1 MEENKNNAI
10 EKTEKVTNKNNS
22 KFNPQKNSKKDK
34 VKNSNENKEKRL
46 NASLERA
53 KKREELAEER
63 QKRKELK
70 LQKIEEKNRIRA
82 EKREERE
89 KIRQEKRRQR
99 QEKGK
104 NSKGNGGWIAAVI
117 SLSCAVLILG
127 GLLTLTYFTPL
138 DEYMS
143 VNTTQQKNF
152 YDLVGYVDNLDVN
165 LSKLVVSNDE
175 HEQQKLLSEV
185 RVQSSL
191 ATNSLAELSLQD
203 ESKYNTT
210 KFINQVGDF
219 SKYLN
224 NKLIE
229 GQEITSKDKETLRNL
244 HEINLELKNNLLEL
258 SSNIDEN
265 FDFRSIFEGK
275 DDNLI
280 ISKFN
285 ELESNATDYPHMIY
299 DGAFS
304 DGVKG
309 KTLKAL
315 EGKKEVSKTEVTEL
329 YAKYF
334 KNYNVKD
341 ITLNGETKGKGVE
354 CYDISGVSEDGSVL
368 DAQITKK
375 GGKVLQFNYYKEC
388 SGDNYDAISC
398 EEIASEFLE
407 SLGFNN
413 LKAVWMTEGN
423 HVATFNFASVVDG
436 IICYPDLVKV
446 NVCKERGVVS
456 GLEASSYYYNHVKR
470 DIPTVSVSLS
480 QAKSKV
486 SSEIEI
492 QTSRLA
498 IIPKGESNEVLA
510 YEFMGERNG
519 DTYYVYID
527 AITGYEVDIFKVV
540 KTTEGTLLM

>member
-1 MEENKNNAI
+1 MQDNKNNAI
-10 EKTEKVTNKNNS
+10 EKTEKVTNSNDIQGEEVLNN
-22 KFNPQKNSKKDK
+22 
-34 VKNSNENKEKRL
+34 
-46 NASLERA
+46 A
-53 KKREELAEER
+53 KIREELAEER
-63 QKRKELK
+63 QKIK
-70 LQKIEEKNRIRA
+70 L
-82 EKREERE
+82 EKREE
-89 KIRQEKRRQR
+89 KEKRRKIKREQR
-99 QEKGK
+99 RK
-104 NSKGNGGWIAAVI
+104 NSDGKGGWIAAVV
-117 SLSCAVLILG
+117 SLGCAVLILG

-138 DEYMS
+138 DEYMTS
-143 VNTTQQKNF
+143 NTKEQKNF
-152 YDLVGYVDNLDVN
+152 YDLVSYVDNLDVN
-165 LSKLVVSNDE
+165 LSKLVVSNDDN
-175 HEQQKLLSEV
+175 EQQKLLSEV

-203 ESKYNTT
+203 ENKYNTT
-210 KFINQVGDF
+210 KFVNQVGDF

-229 GQEITSKDKETLRNL
+229 GEEITPEDKETLRNL
-244 HEINLELKNNLLEL
+244 YEINLQLKNNLLEL
-258 SSNIDEN
+258 AGNIDEN

-275 DDNLI
+275 EDNLI

-315 EGKKEVSKTEVTEL
+315 EGQKEVTKIESTEL

-334 KNYNVKD
+334 KNYNLKEV
-341 ITLNGETKGKGVE
+341 TLNGETKGKGVE
-354 CYDISGVSEDGSVL
+354 CYDITGVSEDGSVL

-398 EEIASEFLE
+398 EEIADEFLK
-407 SLGFNN
+407 SLEIYDM
-413 LKAVWMTEGN
+413 KAVWMTEGN
-423 HVATFNFASVVDG
+423 HIVTFNYASVVDG
-436 IICYPDLVKV
+436 VICYPDLIKI
-446 NVCKERGVVS
+446 NVCKERGVIS
-456 GLEASSYYYNHVKR
+456 GFEASSYYYNHVKR
-470 DIPTVSVSLS
+470 DIPTVSVSLIE
-480 QAKSKV
+480 ARSKV
-486 SSEIEI
+486 STEIEV

-498 IIPKGESNEVLA
+498 IIPKGESKEVLA

-527 AITGYEVDIFKVV
+527 ANTGKEVDIFKVV

>member
-1 MEENKNNAI
+1 MEENKSNAI
-10 EKTEKVTNKNNS
+10 EKTENIANNTQNTRIKAS
-22 KFNPQKNSKKDK
+22 I
-34 VKNSNENKEKRL
+34 ENEKR
-46 NASLERA
+46 
-53 KKREELAEER
+53 REDIAEER
-63 QKRKELK
+63 HKRNELRKE
-70 LQKIEEKNRIRA
+70 QKK
-82 EKREERE
+82 ER
-89 KIRQEKRRQR
+89 R
-99 QEKGK
+99 K
-104 NSKGNGGWIAAVI
+104 NSRGNGGLIAAVI
-117 SLSCAVLILG
+117 SLSCAVLVLG

-138 DEYMS
+138 DEYMTA
-143 VNTTQQKNF
+143 NTTQQKNF
-152 YDLVGYVDNLDVN
+152 YDLVGYVNNIDVN
-165 LSKLVVSNDE
+165 LSKLVVSSDN

-185 RVQSSL
+185 RVQSNL
-191 ATNSLAELSLQD
+191 ATNSLAELSLKD
-203 ESKYNTT
+203 ENKYNTL
-210 KFINQVGDF
+210 KFVNQIGDF

-224 NKLIE
+224 EKLIDGE
-229 GQEITSKDKETLRNL
+229 EVTDNDKETLRNL

-275 DDNLI
+275 EDNLL
-280 ISKFN
+280 ISKFI

-315 EGKKEVSKTEVTEL
+315 EGAKEVSKTEVTEL
-329 YAKYF
+329 FAKYF
-334 KNYNVKD
+334 KDYNLKD
-341 ITLNGETKGKGVE
+341 VTLNGETKGKTVE
-354 CYDISGVSEDGSVL
+354 CYDVSGVSEDGSIL

-388 SGDNYDAISC
+388 SGDNYNAISC
-398 EEIASEFLE
+398 EEIADKFLE
-407 SLGFNN
+407 SLGFKN

-423 HVATFNFASVVDG
+423 HIVTFNYAPAVDG

-446 NVCKERGVVS
+446 NVCKERGVIS

-486 SSEIEI
+486 SSEIEV

-498 IIPKGESNEVLA
+498 IIPKGQSKEVLA